1 MAQILV
7 VDDEVGIRELLSE
20 ILSDE
25 GHSVQVAENA
35 TAARE
40 WRARARPDLVLLDI
54 WMPDMDGVSLLRE
67 WASNGLLT
75 MPVVMMSGHATID
88 TAVEAT
94 RIGALDFLEKPIAL
108 QRLLST
114 VKRALAR
121 DENRVGGSGL
131 LADLG
136 KSPALAEL
144 KRRLAQLATAEG
156 ALLMRGERGMLPEL
170 FARLLH
176 RPGTP
181 WVGAGQTLAEGSQDV
196 LQQAAGGIVFIDELA
211 RLTVA
216 QQKHLAFL
224 VSHAAR
230 ARVRLVSYCSES
242 PRRLVEQG
250 FDAGLMA
257 TLSELRVSLPTLA
270 ELREDIPALAQAL
283 LMQGAEGRSDG
294 RAEGSMAGSAAPP
307 RRFSA
312 AALQLLTDFDWPGN
326 LEDIASA
333 VRTLAATASAE
344 EISEQDARAVLA
356 QFAPPSVDEKQAA
369 FEPLF
374 GQPLREARDAFE
386 RAYFEHQLAEAGG
399 SIARVAEKSG
409 LERTHL
415 YRKLKALGINTGK
428 KEPEF

>member
-25 GHSVQVAENA
+25 GHSVQLAENA

-108 QRLLST
+108 ARLLST

-121 DENRVGGSGL
+121 DENRVGGSGV

-144 KRRLAQLATAEG
+144 KRRLAQLATADG

-181 WVGAGQTLAEGSQDV
+181 WVGAGQILAEGSQDV

-224 VSHAAR
+224 AAHAAR

-283 LMQGAEGRSDG
+283 LAQGTEVRAEGRN
-294 RAEGSMAGSAAPP
+294 EGGAAP

-312 AALQLLTDFDWPGN
+312 AALQLLADFAWPGN
-326 LEDIASA
+326 LQDMASA
-333 VRTLAATASAE
+333 VRTLAATASAG
-344 EISEQDARAVLA
+344 EISEDETRAVLA
-356 QFAPPSVDEKQAA
+356 QFAAPTVEEKRTA

-374 GQPLREARDAFE
+374 DQPLREARDAFE

-415 YRKLKALGINTGK
+415 YRKLKALGISTGR
-428 KEPEF
+428 KESEE